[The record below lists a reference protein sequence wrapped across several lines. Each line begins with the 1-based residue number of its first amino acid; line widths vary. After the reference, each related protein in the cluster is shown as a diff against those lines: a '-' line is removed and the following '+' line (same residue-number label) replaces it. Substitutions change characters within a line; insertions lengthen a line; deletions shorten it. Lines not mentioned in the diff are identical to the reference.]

1 MSGIPEISEAHIVA
15 QIRSLRVDPFNIFD
29 ETWSVTKG
37 YDFARPFFAFN
48 KFAKNSI
55 HSEIVE
61 QIFFAKKLLRRR

>member
-29 ETWSVTKG
+29 ETVTKG